1 MKYDK
6 NLIIIDLVFMKIKIQ
21 LLDLIFFLT
30 IKNY

>member
-30 IKNY
+30 IKND